1 MGPCAFKTGRRQEIM
16 ATVHTLLKPVL
27 DFALPPRCPV
37 CGTTVGRDYHF
48 CLICWQSL
56 DFLGEPCCDSC
67 GVPFAFERPADSL
80 CAACLARPPEH
91 DGVRA
96 VVRYDD
102 ISSLIAMRLKYGSRL
117 GLANLIAKNLERF
130 SKDVCERTI
139 IIPVPLHRWRLWS
152 RGFNQSVL
160 IGRALSKNLDVPM
173 RFDAIFRSKATP
185 PLRSMSLK
193 KRQKTVGNAFA
204 LSTHSTFLISGRPI
218 ILIDDVYTS
227 GATAN
232 ACAKLLKRAG
242 ASQVLVFCWAR
253 VLNDVEAA

>member
-1 MGPCAFKTGRRQEIM
+1 MAPCAFKTVRRQEIM
-16 ATVHTLLKPVL
+16 GAVHTLLKPVI
-27 DFALPPRCPV
+27 DFALPPRCPI
-37 CGTTVGRDYHF
+37 CGITVDLDHHF
-48 CLICWQSL
+48 CLTCWRSL
-56 DFLGEPCCDSC
+56 DFLGEPFCHGC
-67 GVPFAFERPADSL
+67 GVPFAYERPADSL
-80 CAACLARPPEH
+80 CATCLAHPPEH

-130 SKDVCERTI
+130 AKDICERTL
-139 IIPVPLHRWRLWS
+139 IIPVPLHRWRLWT

-160 IGRALSKNLDVPM
+160 IGRALSKSLDVPM
-173 RFDAIFRSKATP
+173 SLDAVLRSKATP
-185 PLRSMSLK
+185 PLRSMSSK

-204 LSTHSTFLISGRPI
+204 LSAHSKALISGRPI
-218 ILIDDVYTS
+218 LLIDDIYTS
-227 GATAN
+227 GATTN

-253 VLNDVEAA
+253 VLNDGEAA